1 MAVATG
7 RLPLAKSLAAGLVA
21 LGALLLAGAITIV
34 GAAVRESVLEPGVA
48 PDGRRIWRAR
58 LAMAAG
64 AALLAFASLGG
75 RAWWNGV
82 DAAYRSGLYH
92 PFHATATVRGTGA
105 RPVLR
110 LAIDDTAWINPQR
123 QWTPLVPDHGHL
135 DRKSTRLNSSH
146 LVISYAV

>member
-1 MAVATG
+1 M
-7 RLPLAKSLAAGLVA
+7 
-21 LGALLLAGAITIV
+21 I
-34 GAAVRESVLEPGVA
+34 
-48 PDGRRIWRAR
+48 RRPPRSTLFPYTTLFR
-58 LAMAAG
+58 S
-64 AALLAFASLGG
+64 ASLGG

-135 DRKSTRLNSSH
+135 MHLFLVRDSTLDAFAH
-146 LVISYAV
+146 LHPLPHDSATFEADLPPLPPGRYRVYADIVHESGFAQTLLTSVDVAVPAGA